1 MLLDLIGAASPS
13 FHNMFTETTNLYDRL
28 ARIGTCM
35 YVYYTTCTCMYD
47 SQ

>member
-28 ARIGTCM
+28 ARIGTCT
-35 YVYYTTCTCMYD
+35 YDMYD
-47 SQ
+47 THTLIQ